1 MGTMAN
7 ITLLSRGTGGDIYP
21 FIKIGKALKER
32 GHEVVVLTNLKF
44 VSKVEASGLS
54 CASLDDFTT
63 YEEWMSARVESPS
76 RASWLRYV
84 IYKNVLLYKVV
95 ERYCTAETLLI
106 SHYELHVIAQMVAD
120 NLGTPYLPVLPSP
133 HFIQVAPALVDHYTS
148 TSGFVNELRRDVGLG
163 PIADWRSW
171 LSAPRCGMGFWPSWF
186 GQPDASWL
194 LSVEPVGF
202 VRDESIETGPLPLCV
217 EDELRAD
224 AAPILITHA
233 TSRPKDPS
241 FFNACIEAC
250 GMLGRKAIVVTSDAD
265 LIEDPAPD
273 FVQTFEYL
281 PFANLMPRIGAVI
294 HHGGIG
300 TSGQALNSGV
310 PQLVLPLGY
319 DRNDNAVR
327 LKQLGVA
334 DFLLQPDWQPHA
346 IAAALSRLL
355 SSVEI
360 NTRCKELS
368 HKSKVGDSVSA
379 ACAYIESLN

>member
-1 MGTMAN
+1 MAN

-44 VSKVEASGLS
+44 VEKVEDSALS
-54 CASLDDFTT
+54 CFPLDDFTT
-63 YEEWMSARVESPS
+63 FEEWMDDHGESRS
-76 RASWLRYV
+76 KASWLRYV
-84 IYKNVLLYKVV
+84 IYKNVLLYRVV
-95 ERYCTAETLLI
+95 ERHCTAETLLI
-106 SHYELHVIAQMVAD
+106 SHYELHVIAQMIAD
-120 NLGTPYLPVLPSP
+120 NLGTTYLPVFPSP
-133 HFIQVAPALVDHYTS
+133 HFIQVAPDLVDHYTS

-163 PIADWRSW
+163 PIDDWQSW
-171 LSAPRCGMGFWPSWF
+171 LSAPGCGMGFWPSWF
-186 GQPDASWL
+186 GQPDESWL
-194 LSVEPVGF
+194 LQVEPVGF
-202 VRDESIETGPLPLCV
+202 VRDESIETGPLPSSV
-217 EDELRAD
+217 EDELHGE

-241 FFNACIEAC
+241 FFEASIEAC
-250 GMLGRKAIVVTSDAD
+250 RLLGRKVILVTSDTD
-265 LIEDPAPD
+265 LLDDAPTD
-273 FVQTFEYL
+273 CVQTFEYL
-281 PFANLMPRIGAVI
+281 PFADLMPKMGAVI

-319 DRNDNAVR
+319 DRGDNAVR

-334 DFLLQPDWQPHA
+334 DFLLQPDWQPDA
-346 IAAALSRLL
+346 IAESLSRLL

-360 NTRCKELS
+360 NARCQELS
-368 HKSKVGDSVSA
+368 HKSKTGDSVSA